1 MSSFTPATPRAALA
15 RGAAVAVTGA
25 LALGLAAVPQAA
37 SAAGSGDRAETVRSA
52 PAPKAEIAV
61 KSGVTKITVSAET
74 VAKLRA
80 KGILLTRLDAR
91 GNLGAKVDAEQTI
104 DFGVKSGAVSN
115 VKGKVG
121 GRLAFKT
128 TGMAM
133 VNLRNQ
139 RIARLTAFQ
148 ADLTTGI
155 MRATLDRRTPI
166 ELGTF
171 SRPQVNTAVNT
182 KAREVNVQGGLVLG
196 GKAAA
201 QLNKAL
207 RTKAFVPGAPLF
219 DANSRITLDEKADP
233 RAIRELGREAA
244 PSKAVQAPQ
253 HAGR

>member
-1 MSSFTPATPRAALA
+1 MSSFTPATSRSALT
-15 RGAAVAVTGA
+15 RGAAAAVTGA
-25 LALGLAAVPQAA
+25 LALGLAAVPAAA
-37 SAAGSGDRAETVRSA
+37 SAASGA
-52 PAPKAEIAV
+52 PSGAARIAPVPKAEIAV

-74 VAKLRA
+74 VAQLRA

-91 GNLGAKVDAEQTI
+91 GNLGAKVDAEQTL

-128 TGMAM
+128 AGMAM

-148 ADLTTGI
+148 ADLTTGT
-155 MRATLDRRTPI
+155 MRANLDRRTPI

-171 SRPQVNTAVNT
+171 SRPAVNTAVNT

-196 GKAAA
+196 AKAAV

-207 RTKAFVPGAPLF
+207 HTKAFVPGVPLF

-233 RAIRELGREAA
+233 RAVHELGREAA

-253 HAGR
+253 HAVR